1 MNDRIMTLQKHVQ
14 LLSVVSSAWLLFWLA
29 GLPDYYQQYSA
40 TSMLIF
46 DLLVLPPI
54 WFLIYRKVRSARPGR
69 GLEVSLW
76 WAFYVTVPLFLY
88 DLIYCGYYLGHQT
101 YFLTKY
107 WYLTIYYFLPWILFP
122 PMGWIMDRKTELVL

>member
-1 MNDRIMTLQKHVQ
+1 MTIQKHVQ
-14 LLSVVSSAWLLFWLA
+14 LLSIVSAAWLLFWLA

-54 WFLIYRKVRSARPGR
+54 WFLIYRRVKNARPGR

-76 WAFYVTVPLFLY
+76 ILSWSSS
-88 DLIYCGYYLGHQT
+88 I
-101 YFLTKY
+101 
-107 WYLTIYYFLPWILFP
+107 LPN
-122 PMGWIMDRKTELVL
+122 